1 MSDGITLVESY
12 GQPTYGAFDRG
23 MEYIAARG
31 FDGFLKLYQFGT
43 NDDAWDVTEEV
54 AGYPYLS
61 LDLIPCTKRG
71 DDVVISGKT
80 NRPDETLFI
89 FTVSGVSVEETATL
103 EVVNGT
109 ITATFDTTDLPVYRN
124 YHVTV
129 EDVDKIVSDQ
139 AKFEVGC
146 YPTIFITL
154 EVTPMTAK
162 VGDRVTAKAI
172 AINAGTY
179 EDSETVSLRLD
190 SVEVK
195 SKVVTLAPGDRETVE
210 YTFVVTEDMV
220 GTHTIELGGQSATL
234 TVNDTRLEETPM
246 SSEPK
251 TPLPTPTEEEP
262 GFEAVFTVTGLLT
275 VAYLVLKRKIK

>member
-1 MSDGITLVESY
+1 MNIFY
-12 GQPTYGAFDRG
+12 CAHKF
-23 MEYIAARG
+23 AA
-31 FDGFLKLYQFGT
+31 
-43 NDDAWDVTEEV
+43 N
-54 AGYPYLS
+54 
-61 LDLIPCTKRG
+61 
-71 DDVVISGKT
+71 
-80 NRPDETLFI
+80 
-89 FTVSGVSVEETATL
+89 
-103 EVVNGT
+103 
-109 ITATFDTTDLPVYRN
+109 
-124 YHVTV
+124 
-129 EDVDKIVSDQ
+129 
-139 AKFEVGC
+139 
-146 YPTIFITL
+146 
-154 EVTPMTAK
+154 K
-162 VGDRVTAKAI
+162 VF
-172 AINAGTY
+172 AINAGNY